1 MFKTKEELQKLKKE
15 IAIQDDFIHDLYGSL
30 IRHLNREIGD
40 YSVTEKDEDSN
51 AELHKKCFFL
61 EIEIRDR
68 ERKKEKEEEAKVTDM
83 TGDMT
88 DIEFELIVDEVHERM
103 EDWIYQIGK
112 QRIRKML
119 DFYRAD
125 LSTLQSMGVNFRF
138 ECNSDF
144 FNQMLGR
151 IRREKNE

>member
-51 AELHKKCFFL
+51 AELRKKCFFL

-68 ERKKEKEEEAKVTDM
+68 ERKREKEEEMGEKMDLVMFETHDCQSIMTREEAEDKAHTEARYFAVASLITKHQKEFKDLWGKEYEKLKKV
-83 TGDMT
+83 
-88 DIEFELIVDEVHERM
+88 
-103 EDWIYQIGK
+103 
-112 QRIRKML
+112 RIMP
-119 DFYRAD
+119 
-125 LSTLQSMGVNFRF
+125 V
-138 ECNSDF
+138 
-144 FNQMLGR
+144 
-151 IRREKNE
+151 EKYK